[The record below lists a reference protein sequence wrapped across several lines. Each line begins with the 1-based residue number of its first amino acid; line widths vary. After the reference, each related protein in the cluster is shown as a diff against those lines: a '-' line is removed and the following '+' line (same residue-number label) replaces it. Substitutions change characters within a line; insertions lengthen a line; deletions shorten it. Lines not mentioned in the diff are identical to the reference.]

1 MTGMKEE
8 RKNKGNVPNLRFP
21 EFEGEW
27 EVTFLGNECT
37 VNPKVSTLESEFV
50 YVDLES
56 VVKGVLISTNH
67 INRSEAPSRAQR
79 VLSDKDILFQCVR
92 PYQLNNY
99 IYHRQGSKQWVA
111 STGYAQI
118 RTKHNIDFLY
128 QLLNSPQFNQEVM
141 LRCTG
146 TSYPAISG
154 TDLGNIPISI
164 CSNEEQKKIGG
175 LLFRIDDQIA
185 TQSKII
191 EGLKE
196 LKAWLSKQLFS
207 RKLRFKDDDGA
218 DFPEWKTQLL
228 GNVTMVVSERN
239 KNNEKLPVY
248 SINNKDGFVPQN
260 EQFEGIDSDDR
271 GYDIKLYKVIN
282 KHTFAY
288 NPARINVGSI
298 GYSGN
303 LENIIISSLY
313 VCFKT
318 QDSINDNF
326 LFHFFKTNSFNKEVL
341 KNVEGGVR
349 DYLFY
354 ENFSKIRFEQP
365 CMEEQGKITDFLSS
379 YDYKIRIESKV
390 LQQLEIQKKYL
401 LKQMFI

>member
-1 MTGMKEE
+1 M
-8 RKNKGNVPNLRFP
+8 RFP

-207 RKLRFKDDDGA
+207 RKLRFKDENGN
-218 DFPEWKTQLL
+218 DFPEWVETKLGEIAETYSGGTPTSTNNSYYIGNIPFIKSGEISSDKT
-228 GNVTMVVSERN
+228 
-239 KNNEKLPVY
+239 
-248 SINNKDGFVPQN
+248 
-260 EQFEGIDSDDR
+260 EQFINEEALKNSSAKMVSKGDLLLALYGATSGEVAISQIA
-271 GYDIKLYKVIN
+271 GAINQAVLVIKSMQNTNFLHHFLRCN
-282 KHTFAY
+282 K
-288 NPARINVGSI
+288 
-298 GYSGN
+298 
-303 LENIIISSLY
+303 ENIISTYLQGGQGNLSAQIVKNITINLPSLTEQ
-313 VCFKT
+313 K
-318 QDSINDNF
+318 
-326 LFHFFKTNSFNKEVL
+326 
-341 KNVEGGVR
+341 
-349 DYLFY
+349 
-354 ENFSKIRFEQP
+354 KIA
-365 CMEEQGKITDFLSS
+365 DFLSEI
-379 YDYKIRIESKV
+379 DNKV
-390 LQQLEIQKKYL
+390 EVETTTFDLLTKQKHYL
-401 LKQMFI
+401 LRQMFI

>member
-207 RKLRFKDDDGA
+207 RKLRFKDENGN
-218 DFPEWKTQLL
+218 DFPEWVETKLGEIAETYSGGTPTSTNNSYYIGNIPFIKSGEISSDKT
-228 GNVTMVVSERN
+228 
-239 KNNEKLPVY
+239 
-248 SINNKDGFVPQN
+248 
-260 EQFEGIDSDDR
+260 EQFINEEALKNSSAKMVSKGDLLLALYGATSGEVAISQIA
-271 GYDIKLYKVIN
+271 GAINQAVLVIKSMQNTNFLHHFLRCN
-282 KHTFAY
+282 K
-288 NPARINVGSI
+288 
-298 GYSGN
+298 
-303 LENIIISSLY
+303 ENIISTYLQGGQGNLSAQIVKNITINLPSLTEQ
-313 VCFKT
+313 K
-318 QDSINDNF
+318 
-326 LFHFFKTNSFNKEVL
+326 
-341 KNVEGGVR
+341 
-349 DYLFY
+349 
-354 ENFSKIRFEQP
+354 KIA
-365 CMEEQGKITDFLSS
+365 DFLSEI
-379 YDYKIRIESKV
+379 DNKV
-390 LQQLEIQKKYL
+390 EVETTTFDLLTKQKHYL
-401 LKQMFI
+401 LRQMFI